1 MIIELTEKQENT
13 MLELID
19 QLYDNDSLI
28 EETVG
33 LLCDKDERV
42 RQVTTISKKNM
53 LRFILN
59 ELADVKH
66 AYLRGEY

>member
-33 LLCDKDERV
+33 LSTWK
-42 RQVTTISKKNM
+42 
-53 LRFILN
+53 
-59 ELADVKH
+59 
-66 AYLRGEY
+66 